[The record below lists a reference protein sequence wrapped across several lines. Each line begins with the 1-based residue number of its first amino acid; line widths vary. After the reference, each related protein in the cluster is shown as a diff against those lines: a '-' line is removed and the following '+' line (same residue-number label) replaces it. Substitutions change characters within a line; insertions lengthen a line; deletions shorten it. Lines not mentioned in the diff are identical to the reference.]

1 MFMKSPLVHIEE
13 FPEKVKSIYIGGK
26 RYTRKEFLKAQRLE
40 KRRAKNGRFKSIT

>member
-1 MFMKSPLVHIEE
+1 MKSPLLHIDE

-40 KRRAKNGRFKSIT
+40 KRRAKNGRFKSLT

>member
-1 MFMKSPLVHIEE
+1 MKSPLLHIDE
-13 FPEKVKSIYIGGK
+13 FPEKAKSIYIGGK